1 MRTYQTLSLIGC
13 IFGML
18 ITIGL
23 LLTMSFLSGTVNV
36 LTNESKNLSPN
47 NPQNAI
53 NQQNFEN
60 TKARN
65 QPFLMGLGL
74 AFFMYIGA
82 IVITFVVKNT
92 IAVGTTLVGI
102 GVIATV
108 ITNYRGIIPFG
119 LLLPA
124 GIVASRD

>member
-119 LLLPA
+119 LLLHA